1 MKDSNLLKA
10 ALCASVLLVPSLS
23 QAAPLTVGPG
33 GFDDGWATTITY
45 EADNTIARRGTANN
59 RDNPLNALGSS
70 DGSFFELG
78 FGSSADFTFGTRFD
92 TSVSVFE
99 ITFGSVPG
107 WPESVEVLAGDGG
120 TFTLVGVLTNSA
132 AQGGGALSLAGLGTF
147 DTIRLVDGS
156 PLSSTG
162 QSDGL
167 GALGGFDVD
176 AVRISPVP
184 IPAAMWLF
192 GSALIGVM
200 AIARRKRAQAV
211 IAA

>member
-1 MKDSNLLKA
+1 MKDSILCKA
-10 ALCASVLLVPSLS
+10 ALCASIMIVPTLS
-23 QAAPLTVGPG
+23 QAAIMTVGLG

-45 EADNTIARRGTANN
+45 EVDNAVARRGTAND

-99 ITFGSVPG
+99 VTFGTVSN
-107 WPESVEVLAGDGG
+107 WPESLQVFAGDGG
-120 TFTLVGVLTNSA
+120 TFQLVGVLTNSA

-147 DTIRLVDGS
+147 DTIRLIDTS
-156 PLSSTG
+156 PLSSSG
-162 QSDGL
+162 QSDSS

-184 IPAAMWLF
+184 LPAAAWLF
-192 GSALIGVM
+192 GSALIGFVT
-200 AIARRKRAQAV
+200 IARRKRVQED
-211 IAA
+211 ID